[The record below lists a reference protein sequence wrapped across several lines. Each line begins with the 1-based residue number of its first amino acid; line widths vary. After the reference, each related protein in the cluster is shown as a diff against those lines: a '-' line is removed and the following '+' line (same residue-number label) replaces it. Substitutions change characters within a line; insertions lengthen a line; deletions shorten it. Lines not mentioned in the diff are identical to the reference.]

1 MNNSNSRYNSPMVDL
16 KKWYKTVILDAGR
29 LTSMKDPELQ
39 RMYASTVVNSMD
51 HLSHALDE
59 KINIVEEA
67 DRRRDLTSMK
77 NAVVRS
83 MEHVKKDF
91 TITGPPYV
99 KYPWKNDNSNARA
112 TLAQIQQTLANSI
125 ARVNTATVE
134 AANTAAANTVALANT
149 VAAANTAATNMLNT
163 EALSANGAISA
174 ESLAAANSAAAEA
187 AEAATT
193 GENANA
199 FSLSAA
205 STNTAESNN
214 NAASNNTTLSN
225 KKNNTAAQGG
235 RRRANKKR
243 ATRKNKNSRRQA
255 MKSRRNYR

>member
-16 KKWYKTVILDAGR
+16 KKWYKNVILDAGH

-59 KINIVEEA
+59 KINMVEEA

-174 ESLAAANSAAAEA
+174 ESLAAANNAAAEA

-193 GENANA
+193 DENA
-199 FSLSAA
+199 FSLSAASNNNAA

-214 NAASNNTTLSN
+214 TTAPKN
-225 KKNNTAAQGG
+225 KNNNTAAQGG

>member
-1 MNNSNSRYNSPMVDL
+1 MVDL
-16 KKWYKTVILDAGR
+16 KKWYKNVILDAGH

-59 KINIVEEA
+59 KINMVEEA

-174 ESLAAANSAAAEA
+174 ESLAAANNAAAEA

-193 GENANA
+193 DENA
-199 FSLSAA
+199 FSLSAASNNNAA

-214 NAASNNTTLSN
+214 TTAPKN
-225 KKNNTAAQGG
+225 KNNNTAAQGG